1 MRELCTSGAILFETV
16 AYSQAENYPQSL
28 LNGISATN

>member
-1 MRELCTSGAILFETV
+1 MNVELGGKYETV